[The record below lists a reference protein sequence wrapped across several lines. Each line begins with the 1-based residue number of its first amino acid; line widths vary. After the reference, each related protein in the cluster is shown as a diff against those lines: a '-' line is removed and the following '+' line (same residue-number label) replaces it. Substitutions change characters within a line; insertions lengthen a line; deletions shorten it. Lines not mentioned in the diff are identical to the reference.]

1 MIASGIGR
9 AGVGMVYYCT
19 IETEEEAEEEEE
31 EEEEEREIQQRMYHK
46 TLVSLTCG
54 ADM

>member
-1 MIASGIGR
+1 MARVQTFSTLIAGAVGSGR
-9 AGVGMVYYCT
+9 AGRISGRS
-19 IETEEEAEEEEE
+19 EE